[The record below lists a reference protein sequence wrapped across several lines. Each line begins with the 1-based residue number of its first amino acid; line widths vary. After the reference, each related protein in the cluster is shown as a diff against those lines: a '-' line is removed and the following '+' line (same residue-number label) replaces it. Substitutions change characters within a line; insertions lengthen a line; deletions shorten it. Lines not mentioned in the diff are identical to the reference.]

1 MEKLYA
7 KDKEIAELLNIPLA
21 TFRKNAETLVR
32 QYGFPPVDPVIN
44 QRYLPAVREWARKR
58 HENLQGRATPKA
70 PKHEKENLH
79 ALGA

>member
-7 KDKEIAELLNIPLA
+7 KDKEIAELLNMSLA

-32 QYGFPPVDPVIN
+32 QYGFPSVDPVIN
-44 QRYLPAVREWARKR
+44 QRYLPAVHEWAKKR
-58 HENLQGRATPKA
+58 HEGLQNRATLKSPKQ
-70 PKHEKENLH
+70 KKENLH